1 MTKRSQTMAKQKNSP
16 KWLKQEIRSTFE
28 ARGFEV
34 KFKGDKIF
42 FTKNGVTK
50 THTMAEFQKISRQ

>member
-1 MTKRSQTMAKQKNSP
+1 MAKQKNSP